1 MAWEEQRPE
10 RPVRRQKAGRNSKK
24 SPNKGRAKSKER
36 VQNREFA
43 WITYFFVILFI
54 ALMGYIV
61 YFTVVRAGTFVNS
74 PYNQRQDAF
83 AKNVVRGSI
92 TDRNGNVLAETQV
105 ADDGTETRYYP
116 YGSLF
121 SHVVGYSDDQLGRT
135 GLESVENFELLTS
148 NAFFIEKIQ
157 NEFEGSKNQGDTV
170 ITTLDA
176 DLQQAASDAL
186 GSYKGAV
193 VIMEADTGKILAMVS
208 KPDYDPNDIASD
220 WQTLNTDEEN
230 SPLLNRATG
239 GSYAP
244 GSVFKIVTTLAYMR
258 QNSNY
263 SDYSYNCSGSIT
275 EDGTTIPC
283 AGGNIHGQEDL
294 RSSFANSCNSSF
306 ANIGLQLD
314 ISGFRDTA
322 DDLLFNSPLPGV
334 LDYTKSSFVLDQD
347 SPTSEIMM
355 TAMGQGRTTVSPYHM
370 ALITQAIANGGT
382 LMEPYLVDSVTNYTG
397 TEVRRNVPKS
407 YARLM
412 TSDEASQLKEYM
424 TAVVEE
430 GTGSV
435 LSRRSY
441 TVAGKTGTA
450 EYSSDDS
457 DRTHSWFTGFTNV
470 DNPELVITVIT
481 EGSDG
486 SFGGR
491 AVSIAGTI
499 LDSYYN

>member
-1 MAWEEQRPE
+1 
-10 RPVRRQKAGRNSKK
+10 
-24 SPNKGRAKSKER
+24 
-36 VQNREFA
+36 
-43 WITYFFVILFI
+43 
-54 ALMGYIV
+54 MGYIV

-258 QNSNY
+258 QNSYY

-424 TAVVEE
+424 SAVVEE

-435 LSRRSY
+435 LSGRSY

-486 SFGGR
+486 SVGGR

>member
-1 MAWEEQRPE
+1 
-10 RPVRRQKAGRNSKK
+10 
-24 SPNKGRAKSKER
+24 
-36 VQNREFA
+36 
-43 WITYFFVILFI
+43 
-54 ALMGYIV
+54 MGYIV

-244 GSVFKIVTTLAYMR
+244 GSVFKIVTALAYMR

-435 LSRRSY
+435 LSGRSY

-486 SFGGR
+486 SVGGR

>member
-1 MAWEEQRPE
+1 
-10 RPVRRQKAGRNSKK
+10 
-24 SPNKGRAKSKER
+24 
-36 VQNREFA
+36 
-43 WITYFFVILFI
+43 
-54 ALMGYIV
+54 MGYIV

-258 QNSNY
+258 QNSYY

-430 GTGSV
+430 GIGSV
-435 LSRRSY
+435 LSGRSY

-486 SFGGR
+486 SVGGR

>member
-1 MAWEEQRPE
+1 M
-10 RPVRRQKAGRNSKK
+10 V
-24 SPNKGRAKSKER
+24 
-36 VQNREFA
+36 
-43 WITYFFVILFI
+43 
-54 ALMGYIV
+54 YIV

-435 LSRRSY
+435 LSGRSY

-486 SFGGR
+486 SVGGR

>member
-1 MAWEEQRPE
+1 
-10 RPVRRQKAGRNSKK
+10 
-24 SPNKGRAKSKER
+24 
-36 VQNREFA
+36 
-43 WITYFFVILFI
+43 
-54 ALMGYIV
+54 MGYIV

-435 LSRRSY
+435 LSGHSY

>member
-1 MAWEEQRPE
+1 
-10 RPVRRQKAGRNSKK
+10 
-24 SPNKGRAKSKER
+24 
-36 VQNREFA
+36 
-43 WITYFFVILFI
+43 
-54 ALMGYIV
+54 MGYIV

-92 TDRNGNVLAETQV
+92 TDRNGNVLAETRV

-435 LSRRSY
+435 LSGRSY

>member
-1 MAWEEQRPE
+1 M
-10 RPVRRQKAGRNSKK
+10 
-24 SPNKGRAKSKER
+24 
-36 VQNREFA
+36 
-43 WITYFFVILFI
+43 
-54 ALMGYIV
+54 
-61 YFTVVRAGTFVNS
+61 NS

-244 GSVFKIVTTLAYMR
+244 GSVFKIVTALAYMR

-424 TAVVEE
+424 SAVVEE

-435 LSRRSY
+435 LSGRSY

-486 SFGGR
+486 SVGGR

>member
-1 MAWEEQRPE
+1 M
-10 RPVRRQKAGRNSKK
+10 
-24 SPNKGRAKSKER
+24 
-36 VQNREFA
+36 
-43 WITYFFVILFI
+43 
-54 ALMGYIV
+54 
-61 YFTVVRAGTFVNS
+61 NS

-244 GSVFKIVTTLAYMR
+244 GSVFKIVTALAYMR

-424 TAVVEE
+424 SAVVEE

-435 LSRRSY
+435 LSGRSY

>member
-1 MAWEEQRPE
+1 
-10 RPVRRQKAGRNSKK
+10 
-24 SPNKGRAKSKER
+24 
-36 VQNREFA
+36 
-43 WITYFFVILFI
+43 
-54 ALMGYIV
+54 MGYIV

-244 GSVFKIVTTLAYMR
+244 GSVFKIVTALAYMR

-424 TAVVEE
+424 SAVFEE

-435 LSRRSY
+435 LSGRSY

-486 SFGGR
+486 SVGGR

>member
-1 MAWEEQRPE
+1 
-10 RPVRRQKAGRNSKK
+10 
-24 SPNKGRAKSKER
+24 
-36 VQNREFA
+36 
-43 WITYFFVILFI
+43 
-54 ALMGYIV
+54 MGYIV

-258 QNSNY
+258 QNSYY

-435 LSRRSY
+435 LSGRSY

-486 SFGGR
+486 SVGGR

>member
-1 MAWEEQRPE
+1 
-10 RPVRRQKAGRNSKK
+10 
-24 SPNKGRAKSKER
+24 
-36 VQNREFA
+36 
-43 WITYFFVILFI
+43 
-54 ALMGYIV
+54 MGYIV

-294 RSSFANSCNSSF
+294 RSSFANSCKSSF

-370 ALITQAIANGGT
+370 ALITSAIANGGV

-397 TEVRRNVPKS
+397 TEVRRNVPTS

-435 LSRRSY
+435 LSGRSY

-486 SFGGR
+486 SVGGR

>member
-1 MAWEEQRPE
+1 
-10 RPVRRQKAGRNSKK
+10 
-24 SPNKGRAKSKER
+24 
-36 VQNREFA
+36 
-43 WITYFFVILFI
+43 
-54 ALMGYIV
+54 MGYIV

-116 YGSLF
+116 YSSLF

-355 TAMGQGRTTVSPYHM
+355 TAMGHGRTTVSPYHM

-424 TAVVEE
+424 SAVVEE

-435 LSRRSY
+435 LSGRSY

-486 SFGGR
+486 IVGGR

>member
-1 MAWEEQRPE
+1 
-10 RPVRRQKAGRNSKK
+10 
-24 SPNKGRAKSKER
+24 
-36 VQNREFA
+36 
-43 WITYFFVILFI
+43 
-54 ALMGYIV
+54 MGYIV

-193 VIMEADTGKILAMVS
+193 VIMVADTGKILAMVS

>member
-1 MAWEEQRPE
+1 
-10 RPVRRQKAGRNSKK
+10 
-24 SPNKGRAKSKER
+24 
-36 VQNREFA
+36 
-43 WITYFFVILFI
+43 
-54 ALMGYIV
+54 MGYIV

-208 KPDYDPNDIASD
+208 KPDYNPNDIASD

-230 SPLLNRATG
+230 SSLLNRATG

-435 LSRRSY
+435 LSGRSY

-486 SFGGR
+486 SVGGR

>member
-1 MAWEEQRPE
+1 M
-10 RPVRRQKAGRNSKK
+10 
-24 SPNKGRAKSKER
+24 
-36 VQNREFA
+36 
-43 WITYFFVILFI
+43 
-54 ALMGYIV
+54 
-61 YFTVVRAGTFVNS
+61 
-74 PYNQRQDAF
+74 
-83 AKNVVRGSI
+83 
-92 TDRNGNVLAETQV
+92 
-105 ADDGTETRYYP
+105 
-116 YGSLF
+116 
-121 SHVVGYSDDQLGRT
+121 
-135 GLESVENFELLTS
+135 
-148 NAFFIEKIQ
+148 
-157 NEFEGSKNQGDTV
+157 
-170 ITTLDA
+170 
-176 DLQQAASDAL
+176 
-186 GSYKGAV
+186 
-193 VIMEADTGKILAMVS
+193 MEADTGKILAMVS

-412 TSDEASQLKEYM
+412 TSDEASQLK
-424 TAVVEE
+424 A
-430 GTGSV
+430 S
-435 LSRRSY
+435 
-441 TVAGKTGTA
+441 
-450 EYSSDDS
+450 
-457 DRTHSWFTGFTNV
+457 
-470 DNPELVITVIT
+470 
-481 EGSDG
+481 
-486 SFGGR
+486 
-491 AVSIAGTI
+491 
-499 LDSYYN
+499 

>member
-1 MAWEEQRPE
+1 
-10 RPVRRQKAGRNSKK
+10 
-24 SPNKGRAKSKER
+24 
-36 VQNREFA
+36 
-43 WITYFFVILFI
+43 
-54 ALMGYIV
+54 MGYIV

-306 ANIGLQLD
+306 VNIGLQLD

-430 GTGSV
+430 GNGSV
-435 LSRRSY
+435 LSGRSY

-486 SFGGR
+486 SVGGR

>member
-1 MAWEEQRPE
+1 
-10 RPVRRQKAGRNSKK
+10 
-24 SPNKGRAKSKER
+24 
-36 VQNREFA
+36 
-43 WITYFFVILFI
+43 
-54 ALMGYIV
+54 MGYIV

-424 TAVVEE
+424 SAVVEE

-435 LSRRSY
+435 LSGRSY

>member
-1 MAWEEQRPE
+1 M
-10 RPVRRQKAGRNSKK
+10 
-24 SPNKGRAKSKER
+24 
-36 VQNREFA
+36 
-43 WITYFFVILFI
+43 
-54 ALMGYIV
+54 
-61 YFTVVRAGTFVNS
+61 NS

-258 QNSNY
+258 QNSYY

-435 LSRRSY
+435 LSGRSY

-486 SFGGR
+486 SVGGR

>member
-1 MAWEEQRPE
+1 
-10 RPVRRQKAGRNSKK
+10 
-24 SPNKGRAKSKER
+24 
-36 VQNREFA
+36 
-43 WITYFFVILFI
+43 
-54 ALMGYIV
+54 MGYIV

-121 SHVVGYSDDQLGRT
+121 SHVIGYNDDDLGRT

-157 NEFEGSKNQGDTV
+157 NEFNGSKNQGDTV
-170 ITTLDA
+170 VTTLDA

-193 VIMEADTGKILAMVS
+193 VVMEADTGKILAMVS
-208 KPDYDPNDIASD
+208 KPDYDPNEIASD

-263 SDYSYNCSGSIT
+263 RDYSYNCTGSIT
-275 EDGTTIPC
+275 EGNTTIPC
-283 AGGNIHGQEDL
+283 AGGNVHGQEDL
-294 RSSFANSCNSSF
+294 ESSFANSCNSSF

-314 ISGFRDTA
+314 IAGFRDTA
-322 DDLLFNSPLPGV
+322 EDLLFNSPLPGV
-334 LDYTKSSFVLDQD
+334 LDYTKSSFVLDQN

-355 TAMGQGRTTVSPYHM
+355 TAMGQGRTTVSPYHI
-370 ALITQAIANGGT
+370 ALITQAVANGGT
-382 LMEPYLVDSVTNYTG
+382 LMDPYLVDSVTNYTG

-430 GTGSV
+430 GIGSV
-435 LSRRSY
+435 LSGRSY

-450 EYSSDDS
+450 EYSADDS
-457 DRTHSWFTGFTNV
+457 NRTHSWFTGFTNV

-486 SFGGR
+486 SVGGK
-491 AVSIAGTI
+491 AVSIAGNI

>member
-1 MAWEEQRPE
+1 
-10 RPVRRQKAGRNSKK
+10 
-24 SPNKGRAKSKER
+24 
-36 VQNREFA
+36 
-43 WITYFFVILFI
+43 
-54 ALMGYIV
+54 MGYIV

-244 GSVFKIVTTLAYMR
+244 GSVFKIVTALAYMR

-370 ALITQAIANGGT
+370 ALINQAIANGGT

-424 TAVVEE
+424 SAVVEE

-435 LSRRSY
+435 LSGRSY

-486 SFGGR
+486 SVGGR

>member
-1 MAWEEQRPE
+1 
-10 RPVRRQKAGRNSKK
+10 
-24 SPNKGRAKSKER
+24 
-36 VQNREFA
+36 
-43 WITYFFVILFI
+43 
-54 ALMGYIV
+54 MGYIV

-244 GSVFKIVTTLAYMR
+244 GSVFKIVTALAYMR
-258 QNSNY
+258 QNSYY

-430 GTGSV
+430 GAGSV
-435 LSRRSY
+435 LSGRSY

-486 SFGGR
+486 SVGGR

>member
-1 MAWEEQRPE
+1 M
-10 RPVRRQKAGRNSKK
+10 
-24 SPNKGRAKSKER
+24 
-36 VQNREFA
+36 
-43 WITYFFVILFI
+43 
-54 ALMGYIV
+54 
-61 YFTVVRAGTFVNS
+61 NS

>member
-1 MAWEEQRPE
+1 M
-10 RPVRRQKAGRNSKK
+10 
-24 SPNKGRAKSKER
+24 
-36 VQNREFA
+36 
-43 WITYFFVILFI
+43 
-54 ALMGYIV
+54 
-61 YFTVVRAGTFVNS
+61 NS

-244 GSVFKIVTTLAYMR
+244 GSVFKIVTALAYMR

-435 LSRRSY
+435 LSGRSY

-486 SFGGR
+486 SVGGR

>member
-1 MAWEEQRPE
+1 
-10 RPVRRQKAGRNSKK
+10 
-24 SPNKGRAKSKER
+24 
-36 VQNREFA
+36 
-43 WITYFFVILFI
+43 
-54 ALMGYIV
+54 MGYIV

-486 SFGGR
+486 SVGGR

>member
-1 MAWEEQRPE
+1 M
-10 RPVRRQKAGRNSKK
+10 
-24 SPNKGRAKSKER
+24 
-36 VQNREFA
+36 
-43 WITYFFVILFI
+43 
-54 ALMGYIV
+54 
-61 YFTVVRAGTFVNS
+61 
-74 PYNQRQDAF
+74 
-83 AKNVVRGSI
+83 
-92 TDRNGNVLAETQV
+92 
-105 ADDGTETRYYP
+105 
-116 YGSLF
+116 
-121 SHVVGYSDDQLGRT
+121 
-135 GLESVENFELLTS
+135 
-148 NAFFIEKIQ
+148 
-157 NEFEGSKNQGDTV
+157 
-170 ITTLDA
+170 
-176 DLQQAASDAL
+176 
-186 GSYKGAV
+186 
-193 VIMEADTGKILAMVS
+193 
-208 KPDYDPNDIASD
+208 
-220 WQTLNTDEEN
+220 
-230 SPLLNRATG
+230 
-239 GSYAP
+239 
-244 GSVFKIVTTLAYMR
+244 
-258 QNSNY
+258 
-263 SDYSYNCSGSIT
+263 
-275 EDGTTIPC
+275 
-283 AGGNIHGQEDL
+283 
-294 RSSFANSCNSSF
+294 
-306 ANIGLQLD
+306 
-314 ISGFRDTA
+314 
-322 DDLLFNSPLPGV
+322 

-435 LSRRSY
+435 LSGRSY

>member
-1 MAWEEQRPE
+1 
-10 RPVRRQKAGRNSKK
+10 
-24 SPNKGRAKSKER
+24 
-36 VQNREFA
+36 
-43 WITYFFVILFI
+43 
-54 ALMGYIV
+54 MGYIV

-397 TEVRRNVPKS
+397 TEIDKNTPEEFQT
-407 YARLM
+407 LM
-412 TSDEASQLKEYM
+412 TSQEAAALKDYM
-424 TAVVEE
+424 TSVVQY
-430 GTGSV
+430 GTASA
-435 LSRRSY
+435 LSGQSY
-441 TVAGKTGTA
+441 TAAGKTGTA
-450 EYSSDDS
+450 EYSSDKEKD
-457 DRTHSWFTGFTNV
+457 HSWFVGMSNV
-470 DNPELVITVIT
+470 DNPDLVISVII
-481 EGSDG
+481 ESADG
-486 SFGGR
+486 AAR
-491 AVSIAGTI
+491 AVDVAKQVF
-499 LDSYYN
+499 DSYYY